1 MKSAAENVADAAII
15 VADLV
20 AACHAGEDE
29 LASTIFTDLS
39 PAEQGRV
46 VSTLIVQLEALMRVD
61 AHELGMTFHGY
72 LAEFTGNAR
81 ARAAHPSNREP
92 KR

>member
-29 LASTIFTDLS
+29 LAGTIFTDLS

-92 KR
+92 NQ

>member
-20 AACHAGEDE
+20 AACHAGEENEVSRMWLDLDPIQAGLVAGVLVNTCTE
-29 LASTIFTDLS
+29 LMD
-39 PAEQGRV
+39 
-46 VSTLIVQLEALMRVD
+46 VD
-61 AHELGMTFHGY
+61 AVELGMTFHGY

-92 KR
+92 NR